1 MAKKVRIF
9 LLLFVLLTVAV
20 GSCQTRFRMTSWKRA
35 LNVVVFPINADGA
48 PQTTAYI
55 SALGDESFEDIRRF
69 MRDEAQQYGI
79 NLINPVDVYIG
90 PEVGEVPP
98 LPPVGGSI
106 PSVMLWSLH
115 LRYWAWR
122 HGEHPILKPD
132 IRIYALYH
140 HPSTAQ
146 RLAHSVGLQKGLI
159 GVANLFAVSKMTTDN
174 NVVITHELLH
184 TLGASD
190 KYEPA
195 TNQPNYPVGYA
206 EPERSPLYP
215 QQFAEI
221 MGGRIPVSPHSS
233 NAPKALDMVLVGPQ
247 TALEIG
253 WSEK

>member
-20 GSCQTRFRMTSWKRA
+20 GSCQTRFRMASWKRA

-55 SALGDESFEDIRRF
+55 SALGDESFEDIREF

-98 LPPVGGSI
+98 PPPVGGSI
-106 PSVMLWSLH
+106 PSVMLWSLQ

-159 GVANLFAVSKMTTDN
+159 GVANLFAINQMTTDN

-184 TLGASD
+184 TLGATD
-190 KYEPA
+190 KYEPVS
-195 TNQPNYPVGYA
+195 NQPIFPVGYA
-206 EPERSPLYP
+206 EPELSPLYP
-215 QQFAEI
+215 QEFAEI
-221 MGGRIPVSPHSS
+221 MGGRIPISPDRSI
-233 NAPKALDMVLVGPQ
+233 APKALDMVLVGPQ
-247 TALEIG
+247 TAFEIG
-253 WSEK
+253 WR